1 MILLNKN
8 TVQEKKKQ
16 KNPGSTSN
24 LPRKLPV
31 FIALLKLDP
40 IQEATI
46 IF

>member
-8 TVQEKKKQ
+8 TVQEKKK

-46 IF
+46 IL